1 MCRQPCVRPD
11 RVRVHVSVCVC
22 VCTCALN
29 STAECRGIC
38 CDTNVV
44 CTIPT
49 HLHFSSHPCSGYVS
63 STDSFAIHL
72 FLEPRIWK
80 N

>member
-1 MCRQPCVRPD
+1 MSAAMRAPRQGARA
-11 RVRVHVSVCVC
+11 RVCVC
-22 VCTCALN
+22 VCVHVCIKF
-29 STAECRGIC
+29 AECRGIC

-72 FLEPRIWK
+72 FLEPRI
-80 N
+80 